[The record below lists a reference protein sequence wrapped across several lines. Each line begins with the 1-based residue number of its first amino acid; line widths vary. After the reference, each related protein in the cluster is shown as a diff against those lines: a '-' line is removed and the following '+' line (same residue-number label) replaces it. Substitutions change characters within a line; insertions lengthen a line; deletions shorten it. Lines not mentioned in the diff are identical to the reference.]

1 MSTQLPLGIQLQDP
15 VSFDNFL
22 PGQNRTAYEFV
33 QHLIDG
39 HGQGET
45 SVFLYGISG
54 TGKTHLLQ
62 AACQHVTQR
71 GGSSAYL
78 PLTQFKQFSTE
89 MLDGLEHLNLVCID
103 DVQEIAQLI
112 LWETA
117 LFHLFNRLHDNA
129 IPLLITATAR
139 PDALGFTLQDLVSR
153 LFWGGIFELQ
163 PLDDAAKVKI
173 LQQHAQNIGISL
185 SQEVAIYLLQHCSRD
200 LQTLMQWLQQ
210 LDYISLAQRKKITL
224 PLVRHLLA
232 HSK

>member
-22 PGQNRTAYEFV
+22 PGQNQTTYEFV

-45 SVFLYGISG
+45 SVFLYGTSG

-62 AACQHVTQR
+62 AACQHLTQR
-71 GGSSAYL
+71 GGSSVYL
-78 PLTQFKQFSTE
+78 PLTQFKQFSIE

-103 DVQEIAQLI
+103 DIQEIAQI
-112 LWETA
+112 KVWETA
-117 LFHLFNRLHDNA
+117 LFHLFNRLHDNS
-129 IPLLITATAR
+129 IPLLITAPTR
-139 PDALGFTLQDLVSR
+139 PDALGLTLQDLISR

-185 SQEVAIYLLQHCSRD
+185 SQDVAIYLLQHCSRD

-224 PLVRHLLA
+224 PLVRHLLV

>member
-22 PGQNRTAYEFV
+22 PGQNQSAYEFV

-39 HGQGET
+39 QGQGKS
-45 SVFLYGISG
+45 SVFLYGIPG

-62 AACQHVTQR
+62 AACQHLTQR

-78 PLTQFKQFSTE
+78 PLTQFQQFSTE
-89 MLDGLEHLNLVCID
+89 MLDGLEQLELVCID
-103 DVQEIAQLI
+103 DIQKIAQVPV
-112 LWETA
+112 WETA
-117 LFHLFNRLHDNA
+117 LFHLFNRLCDNST
-129 IPLLITATAR
+129 PLLITAAAR
-139 PDALGFTLQDLVSR
+139 PDNLGLTLDDLVSR

-163 PLDDAAKVKI
+163 PLDDDAKVKI
-173 LQQHAQNIGISL
+173 LQQHAQNIGIAL
-185 SQEVAIYLLQHCSRD
+185 SQDVAAYLLHHCSRD

-224 PLVRHLLA
+224 PLVRHLL
-232 HSK
+232 HPK

>member
-22 PGQNRTAYEFV
+22 PGQNQTTYEFV

-39 HGQGET
+39 QGQGET

-62 AACQHVTQR
+62 AACQRLTQR
-71 GGSSAYL
+71 GSSSAYL

-89 MLDGLEHLNLVCID
+89 MLDGLEHLELVCID
-103 DVQEIAQLI
+103 DIQEIAQI
-112 LWETA
+112 TRWETA
-117 LFHLFNRLHDNA
+117 LFHLFNRLRDNS
-129 IPLLITATAR
+129 IPLLITASAR
-139 PDALGFTLQDLVSR
+139 PDALGFTLHDLVSR

-173 LQQHAQNIGISL
+173 LQQHAQNIGITL
-185 SQEVAIYLLQHCSRD
+185 PQDVAIYLLQHCSRD